1 MHYNKHSER
10 VWNSEEQSDR
20 NHQNF
25 TIFICSG
32 RGRDSHNGGVWKECE
47 CSQESCPLGQ
57 HKYFSESFVG
67 EIALYRGGRKDYKP
81 TLAKRYVVCVVL
93 NGDSGFQDYV
103 VMRKLK
109 FGELLL
115 AR

>member
-1 MHYNKHSER
+1 M
-10 VWNSEEQSDR
+10 
-20 NHQNF
+20 
-25 TIFICSG
+25 C
-32 RGRDSHNGGVWKECE
+32 KECE

-57 HKYFSESFVG
+57 HKYYSESFEG

-81 TLAKRYVVCVVL
+81 MLAKRYVVRLVL
-93 NGDSGFQDYV
+93 NGESGFQDDV

-115 AR
+115 AW